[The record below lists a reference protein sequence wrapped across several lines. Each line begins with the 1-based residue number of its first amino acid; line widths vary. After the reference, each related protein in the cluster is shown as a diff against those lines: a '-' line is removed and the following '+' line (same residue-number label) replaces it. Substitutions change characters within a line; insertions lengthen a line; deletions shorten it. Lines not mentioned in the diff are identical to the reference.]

1 MIAPYTR
8 FTIKGVLWYQ
18 GETDSDAK
26 RAPYYAR
33 VFPALISDWR
43 RQWGEG
49 DFPFLFVQISSFNSH
64 RRRLA
69 VGPRR
74 PATHPLF
81 APHRHGGHAGC
92 GDPRKCAST

>member
-26 RAPYYAR
+26 RAPYYFR
-33 VFPALISDWR
+33 VFSTLISDWR

-49 DFPFLFVQISSFNSH
+49 DFPFLFVQISSFNSTAAGWPLVRDAQ
-64 RRRLA
+64 RRTLVLA
-69 VGPRR
+69 
-74 PATHPLF
+74 
-81 APHRHGGHAGC
+81 
-92 GDPRKCAST
+92 